1 MTLHRHPSRAHVFAH
16 AHDLG
21 PDQLADFNDSWHF
34 LELPEEPGKP
44 RRFVATGHIPCFD
57 CDLCAEQ
64 GDVRFSDIA
73 PIPWRAFYGDCTD
86 FQDDPEEATSP

>member
-1 MTLHRHPSRAHVFAH
+1 MTLHRPSSAQVFAD

-21 PDQLADFNDSWHF
+21 LDQLADFN
-34 LELPEEPGKP
+34 ELPEEPGKP

-86 FQDDPEEATSP
+86 FQDDPEEATLP

>member
-1 MTLHRHPSRAHVFAH
+1 MDEQYAQPWA
-16 AHDLG
+16 DLEATRSML
-21 PDQLADFNDSWHF
+21 QKSAYSWHF